1 MSPELITAALLA
13 APAAVL
19 GPVCIAGHLITA
31 RHDERALA
39 AAVAA
44 RPTPGNP
51 GGPGGPGEGEP
62 LPDPADL
69 ADLAEVITLHP
80 RRDHAA

>member
-1 MSPELITAALLA
+1 MSPDLITAALLA

-31 RHDERALA
+31 RHDETALTA
-39 AAVAA
+39 AMAA
-44 RPTPGNP
+44 RPAPSNP
-51 GGPGGPGEGEP
+51 SGPGEGEP
-62 LPDPADL
+62 LPNP

>member
-1 MSPELITAALLA
+1 MSPDLITAALLA
-13 APAAVL
+13 APAAIL

-31 RHDERALA
+31 RHDDTALA

-51 GGPGGPGEGEP
+51 GGPGEGEP
-62 LPDPADL
+62 LPDP

-80 RRDHAA
+80 RRDRAA